1 MSPVSRGRRS
11 KGTRKSKNKNR
22 SQGRPAPAGS
32 QVRQSLLPE
41 RGDFSPSALASLL
54 DAGNRRSWP
63 WWEASHD
70 EVLAAAAALTDC
82 DGPEDLEQA
91 TAELIGDR
99 LWQRLQTEVAGHDY
113 LGWMSRLIDVIDERR
128 AESGAWLLAHGL
140 AAICPQPHRDRLLTV
155 IGQDRG
161 EAHPAAPSWLA
172 LVPQL
177 RVDGDPQVVV
187 DGYGGRYGVMVD
199 LARPGAAA
207 RTYLI
212 DVDLCL
218 PFVSPPSGWHA
229 DSGSAVA
236 AWRAQ
241 VGPSADAA
249 VRPQPVGGELLVQL
263 LPRDLDVIGP
273 TLMGNERRD
282 QLAEFFRMRRVVE
295 QVRSSLGLD
304 DALPSPIA
312 EEAVRSR
319 VDDFVA
325 WCADRDVAVPG
336 GGRRWRGGLRGPGTW
351 PGGST
356 TDLPAR
362 FPRGGGRRQGGPR
375 WALLCPQVP
384 MAGAGSGRRM
394 TPERTV
400 DEAAELTVEQAADL
414 AGRCRVVKAA
424 PRLAEWVAS
433 HRPQVTPGGAL
444 RPAEVPAAARALGIR
459 GVGRVRRA
467 ADVPDLH
474 RAWLMAAAANLISV
488 EARSAGGGPALARGR
503 RPRPRRCW
511 PPGWTACGRSVPR

>member
-1 MSPVSRGRRS
+1 MSPVSRGRKS

-22 SQGRPAPAGS
+22 SQGRPAPARS

-70 EVLAAAAALTDC
+70 DVLAAAAALTDC

-140 AAICPQPHRDRLLTV
+140 AAICPQPHRDRLLTL

-172 LVPQL
+172 LVPHL
-177 RVDGDPQVVV
+177 GVDGDPQVVV
-187 DGYGGRYGVMVD
+187 DGYGCRYGVLVD

-218 PFVSPPSGWHA
+218 PFMTPPSGWHA

-249 VRPQPVGGELLVQL
+249 GRPQPVGVELLAQL
-263 LPRDLDVIGP
+263 LPRDLDFIGP

-282 QLAEFFRMRRVVE
+282 QLAEFFRMRRVVQ
-295 QVRSSLGLD
+295 QVRSWLGLED
-304 DALPSPIA
+304 VRPSPIA
-312 EEAVRSR
+312 EEVVRSR
-319 VDDFVA
+319 VHDFVA
-325 WCADRDVAVPG
+325 WCADRDVAVPDREAVDWLASEWLG
-336 GGRRWRGGLRGPGTW
+336 SVPADAGLGCSPHRIVTFLHGFLEEWRDGVERRAAVATL
-351 PGGST
+351 
-356 TDLPAR
+356 
-362 FPRGGGRRQGGPR
+362 PR
-375 WALLCPQVP
+375 WIGYCLDRTAVP
-384 MAGAGSGRRM
+384 DHLASPCR
-394 TPERTV
+394 
-400 DEAAELTVEQAADL
+400 DL
-414 AGRCRVVKAA
+414 AGRIETDPDAVAA
-424 PRLAEWVAS
+424 LGAPV
-433 HRPQVTPGGAL
+433 PQVPTPELVGAG
-444 RPAEVPAAARALGIR
+444 A
-459 GVGRVRRA
+459 
-467 ADVPDLH
+467 
-474 RAWLMAAAANLISV
+474 
-488 EARSAGGGPALARGR
+488 
-503 RPRPRRCW
+503 
-511 PPGWTACGRSVPR
+511 